1 MKKLILT
8 ALTAALLATPMA
20 ASAQR
25 TVIKERPGKTVIVEK
40 QRGQSVRRTTVRRQG
55 VRYQPVQQARKW
67 QRGQRFDR
75 AQARNY
81 RQIDYRSYRQR
92 GLYAPPRGSQ
102 WVQSGNDAVL
112 IAIASGVI
120 GAVIGGAIAN

>member
-8 ALTAALLATPMA
+8 ALTAALLASPMA
-20 ASAQR
+20 ASAQGR
-25 TVIKERPGKTVIVEK
+25 TVVKERAGNTVVVQKDARGRQVQKTVI
-40 QRGQSVRRTTVRRQG
+40 RQ
-55 VRYQPVQQARKW
+55 QPVQARKW
-67 QRGQRFDR
+67 QRGQKFDR
-75 AQARNY
+75 TQATNY
-81 RQIDYRSYRQR
+81 RQIDYRTYRQR
-92 GLYAPPRGSQ
+92 GLYAPPKGSQ